1 MTKPLLIFPIADP
14 HVGSIYGMHP
24 NYIKR
29 GNEWI
34 TVDEAG
40 GWYYKNN
47 PHYYLNSKQVRMWRH
62 YEKAVKTAALLRAS
76 KDCDL
81 FVIVMGDAVD
91 GDHHATHQLTTKNEP
106 EQMMAHVSMMEW
118 TLEQLNFNRSRD
130 KLAYIEG
137 TESHTRDNEEVI
149 AQMLPAERFKDGSA
163 CTPFIEMDIQGK
175 LFWFYHHGVAAGF
188 SYSIGAGLYN
198 YVKQIYIDYKMN
210 DKRPPDFVMTAD
222 KHKIDHQ
229 TYRHNGN
236 EIHGLILPP
245 LQDKTRFTNKLPRA
259 IVHATKVGFSPV
271 LVEDGKV
278 NVLSPYLLEMPLN
291 EVLVW

>member
-14 HVGSIYGMHP
+14 HVGSIRGLHP
-24 NYIKR
+24 NYIKQ
-29 GNEWI
+29 GGKWV

-62 YEKAVKTAALLRAS
+62 YENGVKTAAQLRES
-76 KDCDL
+76 KKCDL
-81 FVIVMGDAVD
+81 LIIVMGDAID
-91 GDHHATHQLTTKNEP
+91 GDHHSTHQLTTRNEP
-106 EQMMAHVSMMEW
+106 EQMMAHVSIMEW
-118 TLEQLNFNRSRD
+118 TLEQFGFDRSRD

-149 AQMLPAERFKDGSA
+149 AQMLPSERFADGAA

-188 SYSIGAGLYN
+188 SYSMGSGLYN
-198 YVKQIYIDYKMN
+198 YVRQIYIDYKMH
-210 DKRPPDFVMTAD
+210 DKRPPNFVMNAD
-222 KHKIDHQ
+222 KHKIDYQ

-245 LQDKTRFTNKLPRA
+245 FQDKTRFTNKLPRA
-259 IVHATKVGFSPV
+259 IVHASKVGFSPV
-271 LVEDGKV
+271 LVEDGEI
-278 NVLSPYLLEMPLN
+278 NVLSPYLMEMPLN
-291 EVLVW
+291 EVLTW

>member
-1 MTKPLLIFPIADP
+1 MSNPLLIFPIADP

-62 YEKAVKTAALLRAS
+62 YENAVRTAALLRAS
-76 KDCDL
+76 KNCDL
-81 FVIVMGDAVD
+81 LIIVMGDAID
-91 GDHHATHQLTTKNEP
+91 GDHHQTHQLTTKNES
-106 EQMMAHVSMMEW
+106 EQMMVHVSMMEW
-118 TLEQLNFNRSRD
+118 TLEQFGFDRSRD

-163 CTPFIEMDIQGK
+163 CTPFIEMDLQGN
-175 LFWFYHHGVAAGF
+175 LFWFYHHGVAAGY
-188 SYSIGAGLYN
+188 SYSSGQSLYN
-198 YVKQIYIDYKMN
+198 YIKGIFIDRKMN
-210 DKRPPDFVMTAD
+210 DKRPPNFVMTAD
-222 KHKIDHQ
+222 KHKRDHQ
-229 TYRHNGN
+229 TYRYNN
-236 EIHGLILPP
+236 YELQGLILPP
-245 LQDKTRFTNKLPRA
+245 LQEKTRFTNKLPRA
-259 IVHATKVGFSPV
+259 IVSETKIGFSPV
-271 LVEDGKV
+271 LVEDGKI
-278 NVLSPYLLEMPLN
+278 NVLPPYLLEMPLN
-291 EVLVW
+291 EVLTW

>member
-1 MTKPLLIFPIADP
+1 MTKPLLIFPIADA

-29 GNEWI
+29 NNEWI

-62 YEKAVKTAALLRAS
+62 YENAVRAAALLRAS

-81 FVIVMGDAVD
+81 FVIVMGDAID
-91 GDHHATHQLTTKNEP
+91 GDHHNTHELTTKNEP

-118 TLEQLNFNRSRD
+118 TLERLGFDRSRD

-149 AQMLPAERFKDGSA
+149 AQMLPSERFENGAA
-163 CTPFIEMDIQGK
+163 CTSFIEMDIQGK
-175 LFWFYHHGVAAGF
+175 LFWFYHHGVAAGYAW
-188 SYSIGAGLYN
+188 STGQSLYN
-198 YVKQIYIDYKMN
+198 YIKGIFVDRKMN
-210 DKRPPDFVMTAD
+210 DKRPPNFVMTAD
-222 KHKIDHQ
+222 KHKRDHQ
-229 TYRHNGN
+229 TFRFKDN

-245 LQDKTRFTNKLPRA
+245 LQDKTRFTKKLPRA
-259 IVHATKVGFSPV
+259 IISDVQLGFSPV
-271 LVEDGKV
+271 MVEDGKI
-278 NVLSPYLLEMPLN
+278 NVLPPYLLEMPLN
-291 EVLVW
+291 EVLTW